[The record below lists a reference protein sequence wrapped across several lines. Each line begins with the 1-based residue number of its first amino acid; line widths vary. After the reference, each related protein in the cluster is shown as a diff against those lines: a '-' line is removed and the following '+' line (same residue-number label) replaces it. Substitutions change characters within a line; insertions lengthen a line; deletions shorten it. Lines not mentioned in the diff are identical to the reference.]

1 MNKKV
6 VTALALATTL
16 ATSATVFA
24 EGGLKSIQVLF
35 ERIHVA
41 VNGQQAELGKDS
53 ILYNGSIYVPLRSL
67 AEMLGAEVSWN
78 DANRSVNLDFIK
90 SQSAALQASS
100 EQGIYQ
106 YVAMTNNSI
115 LSELLKALKTTDTGS
130 MQSIRERYLSLEDTV
145 RDLLDEELANSFAK
159 MAAAVELLRGGWESK
174 NLDDYSI
181 AWTIFNTNAEKVNAM
196 LKAKLQGSTASAQ
209 K

>member
-90 SQSAALQASS
+90 SQSAALQASP

-145 RDLLDEELANSFAK
+145 RDLQDEELANSFAK

-209 K
+209 N